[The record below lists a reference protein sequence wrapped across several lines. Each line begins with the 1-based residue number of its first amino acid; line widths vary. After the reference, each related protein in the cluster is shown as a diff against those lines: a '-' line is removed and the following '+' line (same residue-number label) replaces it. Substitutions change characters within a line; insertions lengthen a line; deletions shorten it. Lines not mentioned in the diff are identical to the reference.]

1 MSRIMTAIIDVMDKR
16 DIPLEEITGS
26 DIIS

>member
-1 MSRIMTAIIDVMDKR
+1 MSKIMAAIIDVMDKR
-16 DIPLEEITGS
+16 DIPLEEITGN